1 MAKAKKRT
9 AKKTRA
15 AARGKAR
22 PTKKTSAAA
31 KAVKPARRKPATTT
45 AARPT
50 RAPSAP
56 VRNPVRELAQRIV
69 DLTIKHDDEGCLALY
84 APNVE
89 SIEPGQAPMV
99 GIEAIKQKFAGWHA
113 MAPQATWRARTVCVE
128 GNTIVVEWIGDV
140 TFATGKQA
148 TLNEVAVHEIA
159 DGKIVRER
167 FYYDRGAIQP

>member
-9 AKKTRA
+9 AKKTRSV
-15 AARGKAR
+15 ARGKAK

-31 KAVKPARRKPATTT
+31 KAAKPARRKPATAT
-45 AARPT
+45 AVRPT
-50 RAPSAP
+50 RPPAAPA
-56 VRNPVRELAQRIV
+56 RNPVRELAQRIV
-69 DLTIKHDDEGCLALY
+69 DLSIKHDDEGCLAFY

-99 GIEAIKQKFAGWHA
+99 GIEAIRQKFAGWHA
-113 MAPQATWRARTVCVE
+113 MVPQATWRARTVCVE
-128 GNTIVVEWIGDV
+128 GNTIVVEWTGDV

-148 TLNEVAVHEIA
+148 TMNEVAVHEIE

-167 FYYDRGAIQP
+167 FYYDRAALQP